1 MAWSRIRGHDDAR
14 RQLFAAFQRGRL
26 AHAYLFVGPDG
37 VGKKAF
43 ALELAKALLCDRP
56 PAELTACDHCPACAQ
71 VTAGTHPDVNAARKP
86 DDKQEFVIDAM
97 RDLCNQLGL
106 KPARGMRKV
115 AIVEDADDFNE
126 ESANCFLKT
135 LEEPPPGAVL
145 ILLATATERQLPT
158 ILSRCQIVRF
168 RPLTPNDLRAALAD
182 HDITDPTTV
191 DRLTR
196 IAGGSVGRAIALND
210 PVLWEFRQVLV
221 SALGSTRPDAVG
233 LASKFDKFVEEAGK
247 ESAAKRD
254 RASLVIRLLTDL
266 LQTAL
271 RLSLGAEVKSLDA
284 AEAEKLRALAGRAP
298 DAIAD
303 MLEAC
308 TEADRHVERRVQLVL
323 LIEQLADRLCRAS

>member
-14 RQLFAAFQRGRL
+14 RQLFSAYQRGRL

-43 ALELAKALLCDRP
+43 ALELAKALLCERP
-56 PAELTACDHCPACAQ
+56 PAELTACDRCPACAQ
-71 VTAGTHPDVNAARKP
+71 VMAGTHPDVTTARKP
-86 DDKQEFVIDAM
+86 DDKQEFVIDVM

-115 AIVEDADDFNE
+115 AIIEDADDFNE

-158 ILSRCQIVRF
+158 ILSRCQLVRF
-168 RPLTPNDLRAALAD
+168 KALSPADLRAALAD

-191 DRLTR
+191 DKLTR
-196 IAGGSVGRAIALND
+196 IAGGSVGRAVALND
-210 PVLWEFRQVLV
+210 PALWEFRQVLV
-221 SALGSTRPDAVG
+221 SALGSNRPDAVG

-254 RASLVIRLLTDL
+254 RASLVIRLLTDI

-271 RLSLGAEVKSLDA
+271 RLSLGAEGATTDP
-284 AEAEKLRALAGRAP
+284 AEAEKLRALSSRDP
-298 DAIAD
+298 DLIAD

-308 TEADRHVERRVQLVL
+308 TDADRHVERRVQLVL
-323 LIEQLADRLCRAS
+323 VIEQLADRLARVG